1 MKTTNSTLKFAKNSP
16 LTNALI
22 GLGLTAG
29 LMGCGS
35 EENRTTLNSP
45 VQAVTTLF
53 EKADGTV
60 EAELVLISTKANPDA
75 FIDTATS
82 ARVRVPGGASVPLTL
97 TSAGHYSSD
106 SEEDA
111 DLTYQAGETYQ
122 FSFSLTDEEL
132 AGSVSGGNFVAVMT
146 APGDE
151 PAFEFSKY
159 PEFAGFPSTIS
170 WSPSTL
176 YGVIQITNEDGETV
190 YSNFDFSEPA
200 FNGSKW
206 ARLTKGGSKDLSVD
220 VFQTAGTYTINFCAV
235 DKVSDFN
242 SDLSA
247 ELGAFSGFL
256 IGRCAAPMELA
267 VAE

>member
-1 MKTTNSTLKFAKNSP
+1 MKASNSGLTFNTYNPMAK
-16 LTNALI
+16 ALI
-22 GLGLTAG
+22 GLAMVAG
-29 LMGCGS
+29 IAGCGS

-60 EAELVLISTKANPDA
+60 EAELVLISTKPSPDA

-106 SEEDA
+106 SDEDI

-151 PAFEFSKY
+151 PAFEFAEA
-159 PEFAGFPSTIS
+159 PDFAGDSSQITWTPT
-170 WSPSTL
+170 TL
-176 YGVIQITNEDGETV
+176 YGVIQITNEAGETV

-206 ARLTKGGSKDLSVD
+206 ARLTKGGSKSLGVD
-220 VFQTAGTYTINFCAV
+220 VFQEAGTYTINFCAV
-235 DKVSDFN
+235 DKVSDFDP
-242 SDLSA
+242 DLSA
-247 ELGAFSGFL
+247 QLGALSGFL